1 MTKEEAYYILSLVVD
16 GKPVTKLAMQ
26 EAARIAIKSMDELE
40 DLKDEI
46 NGVIST
52 VESWKRR

>member
-1 MTKEEAYYILSLVVD
+1 MTKEEAYYILSLIVN
-16 GKPVTKLAMQ
+16 GEPVTKLAMK

-40 DLKDEI
+40 DLKNEI

-52 VESWKRR
+52 VESWKKR